1 MQGVH
6 TAYYL
11 VHLMSGSKDFE
22 KEDRQA
28 ATNFAEAAKKAG
40 VRRIIYLGG
49 LGDDADPKLSP
60 HLRSRHEVGKILRD
74 SGVETIEF
82 RASLVIGTGS
92 LSFDLVKSL
101 TDRLP
106 VMLCPRWLTTPTQPI
121 AVDDVLAY
129 LLAAK
134 DLPPGESRIFEIG
147 SPDVTTYGDMIREY
161 ARQKGL
167 RRWLISVPVLTPY
180 LSSLWL
186 ALVTPASFEVG
197 RHLIEGLKNPTVVR
211 DKKALEVFPIRPM
224 GMQEAIQKGHRQHDR
239 GGRYQFI
246 AVIDSCSTVA
256 MDNRR
261 LARPGEEFVA
271 PWSSTGSAQRAT
283 TWPRRWSG
291 WPGRLATASA
301 STCRPSMT
309 RRVGEVGRS
318 EDHRAR
324 EALPVLRHG
333 HGGPLLRTRG
343 GEVPPVPGL
352 RLRPDPAALHPRRV
366 AAVHLPAGADRVPGD
381 DLIGPPVHQG
391 LGSWPARLPNVG
403 QPGSLNARVL
413 SSAGR
418 TSRLPFD
425 RAPGPHT
432 EATPMS
438 LCPSSRRSSCG
449 GTSST
454 WRSRSSSGQRV
465 RGDHHVAG
473 ERHPDAADRVGAPA
487 A

>member
-1 MQGVH
+1 MANPDDDNRPLILLTGGTGYVGGRLIPLLEKQRVRLRCLARSPEKMRPRVQPGTGIVQGDVLDPASLDRALQGVQS
-6 TAYYL
+6 AYYL

-28 ATNFAEAAKKAG
+28 ATNFAQAARNAG

-60 HLRSRHEVGKILRD
+60 HLRSRHEVGQILRD
-74 SGVETIEF
+74 SGVGTIEF

-147 SPDVTTYGDMIREY
+147 SPDVTTYGGMIREY

-211 DKKALEVFPIRPM
+211 DRAALDLFPIRPM
-224 GMQEAIQKGHRQHDR
+224 GIREAIQKALGEDQ
-239 GGRYQFI
+239 
-246 AVIDSCSTVA
+246 AV
-256 MDNRR
+256 
-261 LARPGEEFVA
+261 
-271 PWSSTGSAQRAT
+271 
-283 TWPRRWSG
+283 
-291 WPGRLATASA
+291 
-301 STCRPSMT
+301 
-309 RRVGEVGRS
+309 
-318 EDHRAR
+318 
-324 EALPVLRHG
+324 RH
-333 HGGPLLRTRG
+333 H
-343 GEVPPVPGL
+343 
-352 RLRPDPAALHPRRV
+352 
-366 AAVHLPAGADRVPGD
+366 
-381 DLIGPPVHQG
+381 
-391 LGSWPARLPNVG
+391 S
-403 QPGSLNARVL
+403 
-413 SSAGR
+413 
-418 TSRLPFD
+418 
-425 RAPGPHT
+425 
-432 EATPMS
+432 
-438 LCPSSRRSSCG
+438 
-449 GTSST
+449 
-454 WRSRSSSGQRV
+454 
-465 RGDHHVAG
+465 
-473 ERHPDAADRVGAPA
+473 
-487 A
+487 